1 MLYFHPKYYTNLVM
15 LEQAYHL
22 RISKVDA
29 GYCLKGRTKN
39 ERLYPRNTAMEK
51 KIHGWA
57 LRTKMCVRTA
67 WAPGWRWQ
75 PWFCPVLLEDWAV
88 LVCWTDCEHD
98 LSLFLGLDSES
109 FSKVLIR
116 VGGRTAS
123 RTTAAGG
130 RDSCTDGKWAEHDRN
145 QLQHPED
152 FLSH

>member
-39 ERLYPRNTAMEK
+39 ERLYPRNTAMK
-51 KIHGWA
+51 KVHGWA
-57 LRTKMCVRTA
+57 LRTKMCADCVS
-67 WAPGWRWQ
+67 
-75 PWFCPVLLEDWAV
+75 PW
-88 LVCWTDCEHD
+88 
-98 LSLFLGLDSES
+98 LGLSRTSGELS
-109 FSKVLIR
+109 CSRLLNRLWTRSLCLSAFGLGEFFQSSYS
-116 VGGRTAS
+116 GRRRTVS
-123 RTTAAGG
+123 RTTASGG
-130 RDSCTDGKWAEHDRN
+130 RDSCTDGKCAEHDRN